1 MIAFLTPL
9 MLLLGLL
16 AAPIILLYMLR
27 LRRQEMLVSSTMLWQ
42 RLLRDREANAP
53 WQKLRRNLLLIL
65 QLLILG
71 LLIFALA
78 RPFLPVPSVI
88 SGSVVVLLDGSA
100 SMLATDVE
108 PNRFAAATAEVE
120 NLIDNL
126 AGTDQM
132 TLILVGAEP
141 AVLVAA
147 ANDRAVLRAA
157 LAEAAAAPAVANWP
171 AAFALA
177 NGAAQGFQEARVVVV
192 SDGGLPEGLPPL
204 PGDSLYLPI
213 GASAENLALTAL
225 ATRDT
230 EAGPQLFAQVV
241 NYGQQTQTAL
251 LSIRLD
257 GTLFDSRRVEV
268 PAGENAN
275 LTWQI
280 PDSTATI
287 SADLGELSQDYLA
300 TDNEAWAVHE
310 GGISNRALLISEG
323 NLFLE
328 QLYGV
333 LPGIDAF
340 RADPE
345 QPLTGEGSEPFDL
358 YIFDGVPLPETLPD
372 GDLLII
378 NPQPTTNTTPLLEVG
393 AVFSDTVVTQL
404 VNSPLLNFVDW
415 SGVQILQA
423 RAVTAPW
430 AQTLVGAVGGPLVL
444 TGEQNGRRVA
454 IITFDLR
461 QSDLPLRIAFPIL
474 MANITNWLSPG
485 RAFDAPNGL
494 QVGAPVSIL
503 PGASTTEVLVTAP
516 DGSEWEQEVT
526 GSSILYTE
534 TTLPGLYEVTLRDA
548 TGEQPAGQFA
558 VNLFTADESQIAVET
573 TIRLGQTDVTA
584 PTEEDVGQRE
594 LWYWLALLGFL
605 VLLLEWWVHH
615 RGARWPDWGWL
626 QRRNA

>member
-1 MIAFLTPL
+1 MSFLTPL

-16 AAPIILLYMLR
+16 AIPIILLYMLR

-42 RLLRDREANAP
+42 KLLRDREANAP

-65 QLLILG
+65 QLIILA
-71 LLIFALA
+71 LLVFALA
-78 RPFLPVPSVI
+78 RPFLPVPRVI

-108 PNRFAAATAEVE
+108 PTRFDQATAEVE
-120 NLIDNL
+120 NIIDNL
-126 AGTDQM
+126 GGTDQM
-132 TLILVGAEP
+132 TLILVGSTP
-141 AVLVAA
+141 TVLASATGDRTVLREALATSVAA
-147 ANDRAVLRAA
+147 
-157 LAEAAAAPAVANWP
+157 PTIANWP

-177 NGAAQGFQEARVVVV
+177 NGAAQGFRDARVVVV
-192 SDGGLPEGLPPL
+192 SDGGLPAGLPPL
-204 PGDSLYLPI
+204 PGDSAFIPI
-213 GASAENLALTAL
+213 GESAENLAVTAL
-225 ATRDT
+225 ATRNTD
-230 EAGPQLFAQVV
+230 EGPQLFAQVV
-241 NYGQQTQTAL
+241 NHGVLDQEAL

-257 GTLFDSRRVEV
+257 GTLFDSQRVMV
-268 PAGENAN
+268 PAGDNTN

-280 PDSTATI
+280 PEETATI
-287 SADLGELSQDYLA
+287 SAELSELSNDHLA
-300 TDNEAWAVHE
+300 IDNSAWAVHE

-340 RADPE
+340 RGDPDT
-345 QPLTGEGSEPFDL
+345 PLTGEGADPFDL
-358 YIFDGVPLPETLPD
+358 YVFDGVPLPDELPD

-378 NPQPTTNTTPLLEVG
+378 NPQPTTAETPLLQVG
-393 AVFSDTVVTQL
+393 AVFSDTTVTQL

-415 SGVQILQA
+415 GGVQILQA
-423 RAVTAPW
+423 RDVTAPW
-430 AQTLVGAVGGPLVL
+430 AQTLVGSVDGPLVL
-444 TGEQNGRRVA
+444 TGEQGGQRIAV
-454 IITFDLR
+454 ITFDLR

-494 QVGAPVSIL
+494 QIGAPVSIL
-503 PGASTTEVLVTAP
+503 PGASTSEVVVVRP
-516 DGSEWEQEVT
+516 DGTGWRTEVT
-526 GSSILYTE
+526 GENILFTE
-534 TTLPGLYEVTLRDA
+534 TTAPGLYQVLLQDE

-558 VNLFTADESQIAVET
+558 VNLFAPEESRIELAT
-573 TIRLGQTDVTA
+573 TIVLGQTEVTA

-594 LWYWLALLGFL
+594 LWSWLAGIAFL

-615 RGARWPDWGWL
+615 RGTRRPTFRWL
-626 QRRNA
+626 RRQTG